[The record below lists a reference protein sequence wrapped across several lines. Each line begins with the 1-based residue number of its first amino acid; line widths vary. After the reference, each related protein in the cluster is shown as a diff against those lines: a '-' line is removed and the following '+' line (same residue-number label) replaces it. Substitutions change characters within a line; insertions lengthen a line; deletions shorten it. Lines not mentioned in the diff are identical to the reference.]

1 MKFPTYSPV
10 DVPKASKILIRV
22 PNPHVRESVLRRVR
36 ESRGSK
42 NRRRTFLFGFY
53 CIYVYINFL
62 SSCAD

>member
-10 DVPKASKILIRV
+10 DVPKSSEILNRV
-22 PNPHVRESVLRRVR
+22 PSPHVHESVLRRVR
-36 ESRGSK
+36 ESRESK
-42 NRRRTFLFGFY
+42 NRKRAFLFGFY

>member
-10 DVPKASKILIRV
+10 DVAKASEILIRV
-22 PNPHVRESVLRRVR
+22 PSPHVHESVLRRVR
-36 ESRGSK
+36 ESRESK
-42 NRRRTFLFGFY
+42 NRKRAFLFGFY